1 MTGIQA
7 AFKKGFF
14 AIVLLAGVNSQ
25 AFSFPVIVTD
35 DRGKEITLTE
45 TPRRIVSMA
54 PTHTELLFLLGLEK
68 EVLGVTSYCTYPEA
82 AKQKEKIGGF
92 AEFDIEKIIAADPDL
107 VLSLG
112 TIQLPAVKEL
122 EKRGKKV
129 FWIYPRT
136 VSDILASFERVGQLA
151 GKGREAKQLREKL
164 EKNVKAVRDSLGVIP
179 DNKRPTIFRVMGIN
193 PPATIGADSFQSD
206 AFYLAGGKNAF
217 GDVQK
222 DFFEVDAR
230 ELVKRDPDVILICG
244 NDEKTAKQKL
254 LDNPGYNNLTAVKKG
269 SVLVIPCDLTC
280 RPGPRVI
287 ELVERIARYLHHEK
301 FSNKTEH

>member
-1 MTGIQA
+1 MTGLQA
-7 AFKKGFF
+7 AFKMVFF
-14 AIVLLAGVNSQ
+14 AVVLLASVSSQ
-25 AFSFPVIVTD
+25 SFSFPVTVTD
-35 DRGKEITLTE
+35 DRGKEITLTKK
-45 TPRRIVSMA
+45 PSRIVSMA

-136 VSDILASFERVGQLA
+136 VSDIMASFERVGQLA

-164 EKNVKAVRDSLGVIP
+164 EKKVKTVRDSLGDLP

-217 GDVQK
+217 VDVRK
-222 DFFEVDAR
+222 DFFEVDAN
-230 ELVKRDPDVILICG
+230 ELIKRDPDVIVVCG
-244 NDEKTAKQKL
+244 SDEKAMKQKL
-254 LDNPGYNNLTAVKKG
+254 SASPVYEKLTAVKKG

-287 ELVERIARYLHHEK
+287 ELVERIARHLHR
-301 FSNKTEH
+301 